1 MDSTIILLW
10 VFTWIAISLIV
21 SRLVLRK
28 WKGFHFNLGDYFS
41 MGAILCA
48 LVRLAL
54 VHVILIWGTNNMTR
68 KFRDTHTFTL
78 EEIHRR
84 EIASKF
90 VLANRVFRPPT
101 SASHH
106 DMHFSGSF
114 GLSPNLF
121 YYSLWLQKLVLLDTY
136 RRLIAHLRWEKIT
149 ITTYIAVFAATYVTV
164 QIVTFTECDPFNH
177 YWIVL
182 PDPGIY
188 LFFFS
193 LSHII
198 LTFRVNFFNSS
209 LIHIGTCCQAQLQLI
224 VLDLTLLTLRSI
236 GVLNV
241 VTDLML
247 IALPIPVLVL
257 VKRSTIEKLQ
267 LAVLFAVGL
276 FIVAI
281 TIARLPQN
289 AKNSSMQ
296 VNRTTWASVELLAA
310 AIVSNA
316 PVLYGLI
323 KGRKQRS
330 RYAASGAES
339 SGPSRQGLQ
348 KKSVNGTQFELQG
361 TGHGKR
367 GSVLSSRLS
376 SSNYLE
382 IGSESRQS
390 LTRSLGR

>member
-68 KFRDTHTFTL
+68 EFRDTHTFTL

-90 VLANRVFRPPT
+90 VLANRVFYNT
-101 SASHH
+101 
-106 DMHFSGSF
+106 
-114 GLSPNLF
+114 
-121 YYSLWLQKLVLLDTY
+121 YLWLQKLVLLDTY

-182 PDPGIY
+182 PDP
-188 LFFFS
+188 
-193 LSHII
+193 
-198 LTFRVNFFNSS
+198 
-209 LIHIGTCCQAQLQLI
+209 GTCCQAQLQLI

>member
-68 KFRDTHTFTL
+68 EFRDTHTFTL

-90 VLANRVFRPPT
+90 VLANRVFYNT
-101 SASHH
+101 
-106 DMHFSGSF
+106 
-114 GLSPNLF
+114 
-121 YYSLWLQKLVLLDTY
+121 YLWLQKLVLLDTY

>member
-1 MDSTIILLW
+1 METL
-10 VFTWIAISLIV
+10 
-21 SRLVLRK
+21 
-28 WKGFHFNLGDYFS
+28 FHHLGYS
-41 MGAILCA
+41 EN
-48 LVRLAL
+48 RS
-54 VHVILIWGTNNMTR
+54 
-68 KFRDTHTFTL
+68 DT
-78 EEIHRR
+78 
-84 EIASKF
+84 
-90 VLANRVFRPPT
+90 
-101 SASHH
+101 SH
-106 DMHFSGSF
+106 
-114 GLSPNLF
+114 
-121 YYSLWLQKLVLLDTY
+121 
-136 RRLIAHLRWEKIT
+136 
-149 ITTYIAVFAATYVTV
+149 
-164 QIVTFTECDPFNH
+164 FTEYRCSQCRYRSDAYRFADPSSSSRQTIHHRVSLDHSIQPNTLN
-177 YWIVL
+177 WQDI
-182 PDPGIY
+182 
-188 LFFFS
+188 FS
-193 LSHII
+193 
-198 LTFRVNFFNSS
+198 R
-209 LIHIGTCCQAQLQLI
+209 
-224 VLDLTLLTLRSI
+224 
-236 GVLNV
+236 
-241 VTDLML
+241 
-247 IALPIPVLVL
+247 
-257 VKRSTIEKLQ
+257 KLQ

>member
-1 MDSTIILLW
+1 MDPTIILLW
-10 VFTWIAISLIV
+10 VFTWIAIVLII
-21 SRLVLRK
+21 SRLLLRK
-28 WKGFHFNLGDYFS
+28 WKGFQFNLGDYFS

-54 VHVILIWGTNNMTR
+54 VHVILIWGTNNMAR
-68 KFRDTHTFTL
+68 EFRDTHTFTI

-90 VLANRVFRPPT
+90 VLTNRVFYNT
-101 SASHH
+101 
-106 DMHFSGSF
+106 
-114 GLSPNLF
+114 
-121 YYSLWLQKLVLLDTY
+121 YLWLQKLVLLDTY
-136 RRLIAHLRWEKIT
+136 RRLIAHLHWEKVTMI
-149 ITTYIAVFAATYVTV
+149 TYIAVFAATYVTV

-177 YWIVL
+177 YWMVL
-182 PDPGIY
+182 PDP
-188 LFFFS
+188 
-193 LSHII
+193 
-198 LTFRVNFFNSS
+198 
-209 LIHIGTCCQAQLQLI
+209 GTCCQAQLQLI
-224 VLDLTLLTLRSI
+224 VL

-330 RYAASGAES
+330 KYAASGGES

-348 KKSVNGTQFELQG
+348 KRSVNGTQFELQG

-367 GSVLSSRLS
+367 SSALGSRMS

-390 LTRSLGR
+390 LTRSLER